1 MADGT
6 GKAGGGPAPST
17 VHKGLTFTQK
27 GNPDNVAPT
36 KSPKL
41 PGQDTIKIGG

>member
-1 MADGT
+1 MAEGT

-17 VHKGLTFTQK
+17 VHKGLTFQKK

-36 KSPKL
+36 KEPNL
-41 PGQDTIKIGG
+41 PGQDTIKIGS

>member
-6 GKAGGGPAPST
+6 GKAGGGPAPGT
-17 VHKGLTFTQK
+17 VHKGLQFAQK
-27 GNPDNVAPT
+27 GSPDNVAPT

-41 PGQDTIKIGG
+41 PGQDTIKIGS